1 MKKTLLCLFTAVA
14 ALSAAGKNTLLL
26 NMESREAIAA
36 KNARF
41 HGGAFADGAPIGN
54 SVTNGNRAFVG
65 GGHAALLLAARYPE
79 LWTAV
84 SAWCPISDI
93 AAWHKQC
100 QDRALRYAKDIE
112 QICGGD
118 PQIAAFALQEAKK
131 CSPQTCLSNA
141 ANKCLI
147 DINTGIHDGHT
158 GSVPVSQALN
168 AFNLLASPE
177 DRISIEDIEY
187 MTRLEKIP
195 EHLVFNGTDPAYGN
209 YKVLMRRISGMVR
222 ITLFEGSH
230 DILPGAGLAW
240 FANQSRGTKPIW
252 NSGMI
257 FDDGTENTLNK

>member
-1 MKKTLLCLFTAVA
+1 MYARNIEQVCGGNPLEDPLFFQEAEYR
-14 ALSAAGKNTLLL
+14 SASTYL
-26 NMESREAIAA
+26 
-36 KNARF
+36 KNAS
-41 HGGAFADGAPIGN
+41 
-54 SVTNGNRAFVG
+54 SV
-65 GGHAALLLAARYPE
+65 P
-79 LWTAV
+79 
-84 SAWCPISDI
+84 
-93 AAWHKQC
+93 
-100 QDRALRYAKDIE
+100 
-112 QICGGD
+112 
-118 PQIAAFALQEAKK
+118 
-131 CSPQTCLSNA
+131 
-141 ANKCLI
+141 I
-147 DINTGIHDGHT
+147 DICTGIHDGHT

-240 FANQSRGTKPIW
+240 CANQSRGTKPIW